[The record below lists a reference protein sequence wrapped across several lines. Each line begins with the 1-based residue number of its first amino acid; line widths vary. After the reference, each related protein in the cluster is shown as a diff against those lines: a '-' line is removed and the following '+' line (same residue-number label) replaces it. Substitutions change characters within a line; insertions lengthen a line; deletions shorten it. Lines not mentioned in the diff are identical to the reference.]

1 MIKGNRRSF
10 ILFFAGIAGFISLSQ
25 EIIWVRLIT
34 FATGGT
40 PEVFSYVLCFFL
52 LGIAC
57 GSVSAKPI
65 KKHFKLN
72 YTYFLASALIISAT
86 IYYFG
91 LPLVASIV
99 ELDLGFGLFLSYSLI
114 FLVSAFSGS
123 LLPILSE
130 NYIERKN
137 QVGEE
142 FSKVYLI
149 NIIGSTIGP
158 LFTGFILLNYFG
170 VSECVL
176 ILTISSLICGIFLI
190 LQKMQ
195 KYKKTMLYLL
205 TFYIFLICGIHPFL
219 YERFLERLNQQ
230 DGNFKYLIENR
241 SGIISVVGSNPDT
254 VYGGGM
260 YDGRVNTDITRNETN
275 IISRAYVL
283 PAIHQKPE
291 KVLQIG
297 LSVGSWS
304 KVISSSNL
312 VKKLKII
319 DINSGYKE
327 LIQKYPETNSILS
340 DPKVGLVFDDARRWL
355 VKNPNEKFD
364 IIVMNTTWHW
374 RNSITNLLS
383 KEYLEIVKNHLKK
396 NGVYIFNNTGQPDI
410 SYTTALVF
418 KHVGVFGGSMVV
430 ASDRLLNLS
439 QKDKVKGMKSFVT
452 NGEIIYNS
460 NPLAREVM
468 NSLIVNFELKDISH
482 DLRAMD
488 DMWIITD
495 DNMVTEF
502 KRSFHTKT
510 NKANLSPSENKQLFN
525 KLIFDPE
532 KNWFDFFSKRT
543 KQS

>member
-1 MIKGNRRSF
+1 MKKFDRRSF

-34 FATGGT
+34 FSTGGT

-57 GSVSAKPI
+57 GSVVAKPI
-65 KKHFKLN
+65 KNRFNLN
-72 YTYFLASALIISAT
+72 YNFFLASALIISAT

-91 LPLVASIV
+91 LPLVATTIQS
-99 ELDLGFGLFLSYSLI
+99 DLVTGLFLGYFLI
-114 FLVSAFSGS
+114 SLVSAFSGCI
-123 LLPILSE
+123 LPILSE
-130 NYIERKN
+130 NYIKQKN
-137 QVGEE
+137 QVGQE
-142 FSKVYLI
+142 FSKIYLV
-149 NIIGSTIGP
+149 NIVGSTIGP
-158 LFTGFILLNYFG
+158 LFTGFILLNHFG

-176 ILTISSLICGIFLI
+176 ILTILSLVCGILI
-190 LQKMQ
+190 LIQKIQ
-195 KYKKTMLYLL
+195 RYKKTIFYFL
-205 TFYIFLICGIHPFL
+205 TFYAFLICGIHPFL

-230 DGNFKYLIENR
+230 NVQFKHLIENR

-283 PAIHQKPE
+283 PAIHKKPE

-312 VKKLKII
+312 VKELKII

-340 DPKVGLVFDDARRWL
+340 DPKVELIYDDARRWL
-355 VKNPNEKFD
+355 VKNPKEKFD

-383 KEYLEIVKNHLKK
+383 KEYLKIVKNHLEKD
-396 NGVYIFNNTGQPDI
+396 GVYIFNNTGQPDI

-418 KHVGVFGGSMVV
+418 KYVGIFGGSMVV
-430 ASDRLLNLS
+430 ASDRPLNLS
-439 QKDKVKGMKSFVT
+439 KKDKVKGMKSFVT
-452 NGEIIYNS
+452 NGEILYNS
-460 NPLAREVM
+460 NLIAREVM
-468 NSLIVNFELKDISH
+468 DTLVVNYELKNISH
-482 DLRAMD
+482 DLRAMN
-488 DMWIITD
+488 DMWTITD

-502 KRSFHTKT
+502 KRSLHTKI
-510 NKANLSPSENKQLFN
+510 KKSNLSPSENKQLLKKYF
-525 KLIFDPE
+525 FDPDN
-532 KNWFDFFSKRT
+532 NWFHFFSKKET
-543 KQS
+543 KS